1 MVVALEIN
9 QINNGLR
16 RKYYFIW
23 GVSKMLVRIQKYS
36 FFYNCKPFIM
46 TNNIRF
52 KWKNTN
58 ILTENWY
65 VRNEPAESILKL
77 HYASNIK
84 QKYNQE
90 REWRKLDFN
99 FNMIVRKNIK
109 IVVIQ
114 RYWLEWYL
122 LLRSCYLFKTYLDCN
137 SSSIYCKRLLNKNK
151 KKRKLINKCNLI
163 KMETKYFKT

>member
-1 MVVALEIN
+1 MTDIYLLANCISNLPCFSVLILHLFETFPVEVFHIPHLYPWDCEWNSGNWREKSNIWQGDWGQEFGCCVGNKSN
-9 QINNGLR
+9 QQWIKK
-16 RKYYFIW
+16 KYYFIW

-52 KWKNTN
+52 KWKNTS

-84 QKYNQE
+84 RKYNQE
-90 REWRKLDFN
+90 RVEE
-99 FNMIVRKNIK
+99 I
-109 IVVIQ
+109 
-114 RYWLEWYL
+114 
-122 LLRSCYLFKTYLDCN
+122 
-137 SSSIYCKRLLNKNK
+137 RL
-151 KKRKLINKCNLI
+151 
-163 KMETKYFKT
+163 